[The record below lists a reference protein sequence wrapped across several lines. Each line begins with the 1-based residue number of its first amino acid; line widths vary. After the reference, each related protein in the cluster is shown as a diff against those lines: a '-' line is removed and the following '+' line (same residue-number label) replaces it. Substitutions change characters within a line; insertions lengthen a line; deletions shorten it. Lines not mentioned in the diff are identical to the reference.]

1 MGYWIYVN
9 TSQAIEKCLWGSSS
23 RALCR
28 VDDTESMRILAT
40 LQRFKDINR

>member
-9 TSQAIEKCLWGSSS
+9 TSQAKEKCLLGGSS

-28 VDDTESMRILAT
+28 VDGTESMCILAT
-40 LQRFKDINR
+40 LQRFNDINR